1 MTYTKKFTLSK
12 IDAERAV
19 VTYLNLVT
27 HYENREEIT
36 IKKFSSCW
44 NKLFSKGYCRFSDD
58 TKLKAYN
65 EAKNILGDLSVDEI
79 QEYRNSVC
87 IFEGT
92 QVPKD
97 ILELTK
103 IRTKDLKVR
112 LAQNRN
118 KNLSGFDLLIFYNCR
133 DTMRLNN
140 VPFGLSEKT
149 VRNYIKSMPIKSV
162 LVENENKL
170 IRTLQDQSVPMKTKR
185 RVVQKYK
192 APFTTHKFRV
202 FMNRFT
208 IHECKDK
215 ELTNNCVN
223 LCNRCHIMNLSNMKP
238 IEYKFCEGSGKRKA
252 TMKKVKRNIKRGKK
266 NKKSKE

>member
-1 MTYTKKFTLSK
+1 MTDTKKFTLSE

-27 HYENREEIT
+27 QFENREEIT
-36 IKKFSSCW
+36 LKKFSSYW
-44 NKLFSKGYCRFSDD
+44 NKLFSKGDCHFSDD
-58 TKLKAYN
+58 TKSKAYN
-65 EAKNILGDLSVDEI
+65 EATNILGDMSVEEI

-87 IFEGT
+87 IYEGT

-97 ILELTK
+97 LLELAKT
-103 IRTKDLKVR
+103 RTKDLKVR

-133 DTMRLNN
+133 DTMRLNT
-140 VPFGLSEKT
+140 VPFGLSEKAA
-149 VRNYIKSMPIKSV
+149 RNFIESMPIKSV
-162 LVENENKL
+162 LVENEDKL
-170 IRTLQDQSVPMKTKR
+170 IRTLQNQSVTMKTKK

-192 APFTTHKFRV
+192 APFATQKFRV

-208 IHECKDK
+208 IHECKNK
-215 ELTNNCVN
+215 QLTNDCVA

-252 TMKKVKRNIKRGKK
+252 TMNRVKRNIKKK
-266 NKKSKE
+266 KKSKK

>member
-1 MTYTKKFTLSK
+1 MTDTKKFTLSE

-27 HYENREEIT
+27 KVKNREGISL
-36 IKKFSSCW
+36 KKFSSYW
-44 NKLFSKGYCRFSDD
+44 NKLFSKGNCSFSDD
-58 TKLKAYN
+58 TILTAYK
-65 EAKNILGDLSVDEI
+65 ESKNILGDMSVEEI

-87 IFEGT
+87 IYEGT

-97 ILELTK
+97 ILELAKT
-103 IRTKDLKVR
+103 RTKDLKVC

-133 DTMRLNN
+133 DTMRLNT

-149 VRNYIKSMPIKSV
+149 VRNFIESIPIKSV

-170 IRTLQDQSVPMKTKR
+170 IRTLQNQSVPIKTKR

-192 APFTTHKFRV
+192 APFATHKFRV

-215 ELTNNCVN
+215 QLTNDCVA
-223 LCNRCHIMNLSNMKP
+223 LCNRCHIKNLSNMKP

-252 TMKKVKRNIKRGKK
+252 TMNRVKRNIKKK
-266 NKKSKE
+266 KKSKK